1 MNDAKVERITSVLLL
16 KMSTLMI
23 RSFVD
28 RSGCISPLNRV
39 LRRKPTPMNKPYWTA
54 AGFLADMRPNDT
66 AQQQLLRV
74 SPEEPQM
81 TPFHA
86 RLFGAVVA
94 LTLAAGGPVLA
105 QQLELKLMAPAAPGG
120 GWDQTARAMQQALV
134 ASGVARSVQVTN
146 VAGAGGSVG
155 IAQFVNGAKGDGN
168 QMMVN
173 GFVMVGALAMNK
185 SPVTL
190 DQVTPIARLTE
201 EIQVIVVPAN
211 SPIKTAQDLAA
222 ALKADIAKVTFAG
235 GSAGGVDHVMAALFA
250 GAIGA
255 DAKKVNYIPF
265 SGGGESLA
273 AILGAKVTAGISGLS
288 EYDGQIKSG
297 KLRAL
302 GVTSEKRIA
311 GVDIPTFKEQGIDL
325 VLANWRSVVAPPGI
339 TAEQRKTLSDAVE
352 KMVKSDAWKDILKQ
366 KGWDDAYL
374 AGDPFADF
382 LKKENAR
389 VTDVL
394 KSVGLVK
401 S

>member
-1 MNDAKVERITSVLLL
+1 M
-16 KMSTLMI
+16 
-23 RSFVD
+23 F
-28 RSGCISPLNRV
+28 
-39 LRRKPTPMNKPYWTA
+39 
-54 AGFLADMRPNDT
+54 
-66 AQQQLLRV
+66 QL
-74 SPEEPQM
+74 P
-81 TPFHA
+81 A
-86 RLFGAVVA
+86 RLVGAAVA
-94 LTLAAGGPVLA
+94 LTLAAATPAFA

-120 GWDQTARAMQQALV
+120 GWDQTARSMQQALV
-134 ASGVARSVQVTN
+134 AAGVARSVQVIN
-146 VAGAGGSVG
+146 VPGAGGSVG

-168 QMMVN
+168 QLMVN

-190 DQVTPIARLTE
+190 EQVTPIARLTE
-201 EIQVIVVPAN
+201 EIQVIVVPGQSA
-211 SPIKTAQDLAA
+211 IKAAQDLAA
-222 ALKADIAKVTFAG
+222 AVKADIARVPCAG

-265 SGGGESLA
+265 SGGGEPLA
-273 AILGAKVTAGISGLS
+273 AILGGKVTAGISGVS

-302 GVTSEKRIA
+302 GVTSEKRVA
-311 GVDIPTFKEQGIDL
+311 GLDIPTFKEQGIDL
-325 VLANWRSVVAPPGI
+325 VLTNWRSVVAAPGI

-374 AGDPFADF
+374 AGDAFTDF

-389 VTDVL
+389 VTEVL

>member
-1 MNDAKVERITSVLLL
+1 
-16 KMSTLMI
+16 MI
-23 RSFVD
+23 
-28 RSGCISPLNRV
+28 
-39 LRRKPTPMNKPYWTA
+39 
-54 AGFLADMRPNDT
+54 
-66 AQQQLLRV
+66 
-74 SPEEPQM
+74 
-81 TPFHA
+81 PFHT

-94 LTLAAGGPVLA
+94 LTLAAHGPALS
-105 QQLELKLMAPAAPGG
+105 QQLELKIMAPAAPGG
-120 GWDQTARAMQQALV
+120 GWDQTARSMQQALV
-134 ASGVARSVQVTN
+134 AAKIARSVQVTN

-168 QMMVN
+168 QLMVN

-190 DQVTPIARLTE
+190 EQVTPIARLTE

-222 ALKADIAKVTFAG
+222 AVKADIAKVTFAG

-273 AILGAKVTAGISGLS
+273 AILGGKVTAGISGLS

-297 KLRAL
+297 KLRAI
-302 GVTSEKRIA
+302 GVTS
-311 GVDIPTFKEQGIDL
+311 EQGIDL

-339 TAEQRKTLSDAVE
+339 TPEQRKTLSTAVE
-352 KMVKSDAWKDILKQ
+352 NMVKSDAWKDILKQ

-374 AGDPFADF
+374 TGDAFADF

>member
-1 MNDAKVERITSVLLL
+1 
-16 KMSTLMI
+16 MI
-23 RSFVD
+23 P
-28 RSGCISPLNRV
+28 I
-39 LRRKPTPMNKPYWTA
+39 
-54 AGFLADMRPNDT
+54 
-66 AQQQLLRV
+66 
-74 SPEEPQM
+74 
-81 TPFHA
+81 HA
-86 RLFGAVVA
+86 RLIGAAVA
-94 LTLAAGGPVLA
+94 LTLAAGAPALS

-168 QMMVN
+168 QLMVN

-190 DQVTPIARLTE
+190 EQVTPIARLTE

-211 SPIKTAQDLAA
+211 SPLKTAQDLAA
-222 ALKADIAKVTFAG
+222 AVKADIAKVTFAG

-250 GAIGA
+250 GTIGA
-255 DAKKVNYIPF
+255 DAKKINYIPF

-273 AILGAKVTAGISGLS
+273 AILGGKVTAGVSGLS

-302 GVTSEKRIA
+302 GVTSEKRIP

-325 VLANWRSVVAPPGI
+325 VLANWRSVMAAPGI
-339 TAEQRKTLSDAVE
+339 TPEQKKTLSDAVE

-374 AGDPFADF
+374 GGDAFADF
-382 LKKENAR
+382 LKKETVR